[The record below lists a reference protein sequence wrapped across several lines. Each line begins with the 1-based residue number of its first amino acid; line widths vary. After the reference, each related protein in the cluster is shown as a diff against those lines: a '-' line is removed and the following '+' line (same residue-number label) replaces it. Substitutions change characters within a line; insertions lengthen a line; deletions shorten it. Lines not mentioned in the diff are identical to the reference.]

1 MLVADNLPHSWLL
14 PRVAGLV
21 HHGGAGTAAAAFH
34 AGVPSIFV
42 PHVFDQHVW
51 ASRAA
56 KLGVSPE
63 PIPARKLTSKALVG
77 AIQTV
82 VSDRRMGDRA
92 ARLSE
97 KLRQERGIERAVKLV
112 EDYVESTLVNGRLTE
127 RVTS

>member
-1 MLVADNLPHSWLL
+1 M
-14 PRVAGLV
+14 
-21 HHGGAGTAAAAFH
+21 
-34 AGVPSIFV
+34 
-42 PHVFDQHVW
+42 
-51 ASRAA
+51 
-56 KLGVSPE
+56 
-63 PIPARKLTSKALVG
+63 G